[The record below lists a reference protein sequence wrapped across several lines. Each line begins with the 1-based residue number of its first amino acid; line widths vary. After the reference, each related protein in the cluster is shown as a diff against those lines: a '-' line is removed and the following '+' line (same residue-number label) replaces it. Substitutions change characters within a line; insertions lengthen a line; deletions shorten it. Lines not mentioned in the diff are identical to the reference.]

1 MKKLL
6 LTGSTGFVGK
16 NLLPKLI
23 KHYEVLT
30 PTRLEL
36 DLKNQ
41 QAVYEYLEREKCD
54 VVLHT
59 ANPNPI
65 KNTLDTKE
73 NMLEASLKIFMNFYE
88 TRNLYGKMLYLG
100 SGAEYDKRRDMNGV
114 VEEEIGK
121 YIPEDPYGFG
131 KYIMNA
137 LARDRNNIYNLRL
150 FACFGPYDHASKFIT
165 HAIRCCMDKGPIT
178 IRQDCYFDYIHVED
192 LGNIVLWFIENT
204 PEFKDY
210 NICSGKGILL
220 SEIAKEV
227 SKQMEPIEIICLKEG
242 YNKSYVGNCNR
253 LLRELK
259 DFKFTPIEEGIGKQ
273 IIWEGGNR

>member
-6 LTGSTGFVGK
+6 LTGTTGFIGK
-16 NLLPKLI
+16 NLLSKLI
-23 KHYEVLT
+23 KHYEVLI

-41 QAVYEYLEREKCD
+41 KAVYEYLEKEKCD
-54 VVLHT
+54 IVLHA
-59 ANPNPI
+59 ANPNPV

-73 NMLEASLKIFMNFYE
+73 DMLEASLRIFMNLYE
-88 TRNLYGKMLYLG
+88 ARNLYGKMLYLG
-100 SGAEYDKRRDMNGV
+100 SGAEYDKRRDINGV
-114 VEEEIGK
+114 AEEEIGK
-121 YIPEDPYGFG
+121 YIPQDPYGFG

-137 LARDRNNIYNLRL
+137 LARGRNNIYNLRL
-150 FACFGPYDHASKFIT
+150 FACFGPYDHSSKFIT
-165 HAIRCCMDKGPIT
+165 HAIRSCMKKQPIT

-192 LGNIVLWFIENT
+192 LGNIILWFIENT

-227 SKQMEPIEIICLKEG
+227 SKQMEPTEIICLKEG
-242 YNKSYVGNCNR
+242 YNKSYVGSCDR

-259 DFKFTPIEEGIGKQ
+259 GFKFIPIEEGIGKQ
-273 IIWEGGNR
+273 IMWEGGNR